1 MGSHLN
7 YKLYLFNEKECIE
20 ENKKEIYKYM
30 INTSKNSCNQ
40 TFNNFV
46 MFDLKDTNEN
56 QILSRFVF
64 HACNIKGE
72 RAGLFNDM
80 IEMSRHFPEI
90 IFVVNCVIV
99 ENSNDNWKDYYK
111 NGKHIKCRGMGRHY
125 NPFDKMLI
133 LSKD

>member
-7 YKLYLFNEKECIE
+7 YKLYLFNKKECIE
-20 ENKKEIYKYM
+20 EN
-30 INTSKNSCNQ
+30 
-40 TFNNFV
+40 
-46 MFDLKDTNEN
+46 
-56 QILSRFVF
+56 
-64 HACNIKGE
+64 KGE

-111 NGKHIKCRGMGRHY
+111 NGKHIKCRGMGRCY

-133 LSKD
+133 SSED